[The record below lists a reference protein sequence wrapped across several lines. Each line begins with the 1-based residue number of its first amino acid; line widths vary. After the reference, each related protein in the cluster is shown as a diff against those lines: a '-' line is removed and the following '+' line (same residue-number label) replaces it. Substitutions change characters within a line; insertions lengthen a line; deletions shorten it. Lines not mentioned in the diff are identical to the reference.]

1 MTACERVYLEK
12 LMLLNRGN
20 VSRAAIDA
28 GLDRR
33 GLQRLIRRHGMD
45 LGMYRGLRG

>member
-1 MTACERVYLEK
+1 MILH
-12 LMLLNRGN
+12 RGN

-33 GLQRLIRRHGMD
+33 GLQRLIRRHGMYLD
-45 LGMYRGLRG
+45 MYRDLRG